1 MLVRLA
7 YLGVVLIWSTTPLAI
22 KWSGE
27 GLSYVLGV
35 TARMTIGCL
44 CILLL
49 MLIIRQRPAFHR
61 EALWTYLAVS
71 LQIFLGMII
80 TYWAAQYIPSGWISV
95 IYGLNPFLTAFMAAL
110 FLKEHSLGWR
120 KLFAYTLGFSGLLV
134 MFNSAME
141 LNLQAMLAVAGVFVS
156 TIIQSISGVWIK
168 QINARLP
175 ALQQISGGLLI
186 SLPLYYLSWY
196 LLDGGELPTEIPEKT
211 LYAILYL
218 GLIATTLGFAFYF
231 YVLGHLPATQ
241 VAMINLI
248 TPVLS
253 LLLGYMINHETLS
266 IKVILGTG
274 LIMTAL
280 LIYQLAER
288 QQNLSLSKN
297 LTKLK
302 KPS

>member
-7 YLGVVLIWSTTPLAI
+7 YLGVVLVWSTTPLGI

-27 GLSYVLGV
+27 GLSFVLGV
-35 TARMTIGCL
+35 TARMTIGCA

-49 MLIIRQRPAFHR
+49 MLVTRQRPAFHR
-61 EALWTYLAVS
+61 AALWTYFAVS
-71 LQIFLGMII
+71 LQIFLGMLI
-80 TYWAAQYIPSGWISV
+80 TYWAAQYIPSGWVAV
-95 IYGLNPFLTAFMAAL
+95 IYGLNPFLTAFMAAI
-110 FLKEHSLGWR
+110 FLRESSLGWR
-120 KLFAYTLGFSGLLV
+120 KLIAYTLGFCGLLV
-134 MFNSAME
+134 MFNSATD
-141 LNLQAMLAVAGVFVS
+141 LNFQAILAVAGLFVS
-156 TIIQSISGVWIK
+156 TVIQAGSAVWIK
-168 QINARLP
+168 HIDAGLP

-196 LLDGGELPTEIPEKT
+196 LIDGGQLPAEIPEKT

-231 YVLGHLPATQ
+231 YILSCLPATQ

-253 LLLGYMINHETLS
+253 LLLGYTVNHEALS
-266 IKVILGTG
+266 LKVIIGTG

-280 LIYQLAER
+280 LIYQIAER
-288 QQNLSLSKN
+288 RQRLAIAKN
-297 LTKLK
+297 
-302 KPS
+302 

>member
-35 TARMTIGCL
+35 TARMTIGCT
-44 CILLL
+44 CIVLF
-49 MLIIRQRPAFHR
+49 MLFIRQRPVFHR
-61 EALWTYLAVS
+61 AALRTYLAVS
-71 LQIFLGMII
+71 LQIYLGMII

-110 FLKEHSLGWR
+110 FLRERSLGWR

-134 MFNSAME
+134 MFNSAMD
-141 LNLQAMLAVAGVFVS
+141 LNIQAMLAVTGIFISTVIQAGS
-156 TIIQSISGVWIK
+156 AVWIK
-168 QINARLP
+168 HIDARLP

-196 LLDGGELPTEIPEKT
+196 FIDEHQLPIEIPEKT

-218 GLIATTLGFAFYF
+218 GMIATTLGFAFYF
-231 YVLGHLPATQ
+231 HILSCLPATQ

-253 LLLGYMINHETLS
+253 LLLGYTINHEPLS
-266 IKVILGTG
+266 IKVMIGTG
-274 LIMTAL
+274 FIMSAL
-280 LIYQLAER
+280 LIYQIADHR
-288 QQNLSLSKN
+288 QNLQLSKN
-297 LTKLK
+297 
-302 KPS
+302 